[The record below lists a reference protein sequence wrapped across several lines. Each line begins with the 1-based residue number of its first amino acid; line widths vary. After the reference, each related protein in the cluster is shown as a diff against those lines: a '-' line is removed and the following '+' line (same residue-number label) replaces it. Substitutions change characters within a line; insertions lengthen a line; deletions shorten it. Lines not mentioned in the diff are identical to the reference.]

1 MSLFLTEGMP
11 LKKELTPHAQELR
24 NEPTLAEKHFW
35 AILRFKGM
43 SVKFRRQAVIGR
55 YIVDFVCYE
64 KKLVIEVDGGQHNQ
78 SGKDVVRDKWLRSQG
93 FKVLRFWNNEVLS
106 NLDGVYQ
113 TIEGHL
119 NPPSPSLPTEGEGFN

>member
-1 MSLFLTEGMP
+1 M
-11 LKKELTPHAQELR
+11 KKELTPRAKELR
-24 NEPTLAEKHFW
+24 NDPTESEKHLW

-43 SVKFRRQAVIGR
+43 GVKFRRQAVIGR

-78 SGKDVVRDKWLRSQG
+78 NRKDVLRDKWLKAQG
-93 FKVLRFWNNEVLS
+93 FKVMRFWNNEVLS

-113 TIEGHL
+113 DIESHL
-119 NPPSPSLPTEGEGFN
+119 KPPTHARPTKGAGVN